1 MGQQS
6 GVSVFVP
13 VMDRDGKTP
22 LMPTTTARARRWIK
36 SGEATPFFKKGVF
49 CVRLNRA
56 PSSRETQPIVAT
68 VDPGSKREGF
78 TVKSKA
84 HTYLNVH
91 AEAVTWVKDA
101 VKTRSDMRRGRR
113 FRNTPC
119 RKPGPSGAMMCKE
132 KRLPPSTKA
141 RWGWKLRV
149 FNWLTAMFP
158 VTDVGVEDVQAATR
172 KGKRKWN
179 VSFSPLQVGKDWF
192 YEEIRRM
199 GVTLHLRA
207 GFETKALRDRLGLKK
222 TGRKL
227 AETFSAHCVDSW
239 VIAWDIV
246 GGEKSPDNRDLFC
259 IQPIRLHRRQLHRF
273 QPQKGGERLPY
284 GGTRSHGFKRG
295 SLVVHAKWGLAYVG
309 GLLKNRISLHHIKT
323 GERLTRNA
331 KPVDCRFLTYNM
343 WKFHY
348 VAHT

>member
-1 MGQQS
+1 MDKKLEG
-6 GVSVFVP
+6 SVFVS
-13 VMDRDGKTP
+13 VMDQDGKTP
-22 LMPTTTARARRWIK
+22 LMPTTPSRARRWIK
-36 SGEATPFFKKGVF
+36 SGEVTPFFKKGVF
-49 CVRLNRA
+49 CIRLNRA
-56 PSSRETQPIVAT
+56 PSGQELQPIVAV

-78 TVKSKA
+78 TIKSKA

-91 AEAVTWVKDA
+91 ADAVTWVKDA

-113 FRNTPC
+113 FRKTPC
-119 RKPGPSGAMMCKE
+119 RTPGPSDAMMRTG
-132 KRLPPSTKA
+132 KRIPPSTKA

-149 FNWLTAMFP
+149 FNWLSALFP
-158 VTDVGVEDVQAATR
+158 VTDIGVEDIRATTR

-179 VSFSPLQVGKDWF
+179 VSFSPLQVGKSWF

-207 GFETKALRDRLGLKK
+207 GFETKMLRDRLGLKK
-222 TGRKL
+222 TSRKL

-246 GGEKSPDNRDLFC
+246 GGSEVPDNRNLLC
-259 IQPIRLHRRQLHRF
+259 IQPIRLHRRQLHRL
-273 QPQKGGERLPY
+273 QPQNGGKRFTY

-295 SLVVHAKWGLAYVG
+295 SLVRHTKWGLAYVG
-309 GLLKNRISLHHIKT
+309 GFLKDRISLHHIESGK
-323 GERLTRNA
+323 RLSRYA
-331 KPVDCRFLTYNM
+331 KVADCRFLTYNI
-343 WKFHY
+343 WKFHC